1 VYQATAT
8 DGKKYAVKVFFFDR
22 FAYKSEKA
30 VEEARIERRAVEG
43 LNHKH
48 LVNLNKFCDK
58 ATMLMNDGDK
68 KLCCYNVY
76 DLMAQGSL
84 DHQLTKKGFFN
95 EEICRFYFR

>member
-1 VYQATAT
+1 M
-8 DGKKYAVKVFFFDR
+8 DGKQYAVKVFFFER
-22 FAYKSEKA
+22 FAYKSENA
-30 VEEARIERRAVEG
+30 VEEARIERKAVEG

-58 ATMLMNDGDK
+58 ATMIMNDGDK

-76 DLMAQGSL
+76 DLMARGSL
-84 DHQLTKKGFFN
+84 DDQITRKGHFN